1 MSIRVRRTDHDEHN
15 PPVLLISLLVLFK
28 CHFSRVVH
36 VRFFSAVPVINSF
49 LFKVNT
55 SVPSMHK
62 RRIFLV
68 NGPLFSNI
76 CCPLSLFNLS
86 RSVLVVFYLS
96 IKVKRPWS
104 LCHGKT
110 ITAEQ
115 EASTKKALDSFRCWK
130 LTPQRENY
138 IEYE

>member
-15 PPVLLISLLVLFK
+15 PPVLLISLLALFK